1 MMPKNT
7 ADDGFWN
14 YWLAIFLLVTCLPKL
29 SIAQVAGS
37 GSSRNRVPPLLNV
50 LTESE
55 KKAGWILLFDGKTT
69 QGWRGFRRQDFPSN
83 CWVVEKGC
91 LHRLPNR
98 EEQAPGLCGDIIT
111 ADSFDDF
118 ELRFEWCISPGGNSG
133 IKYLVS
139 EDRPPSWERAYLE
152 YHYADLLRE
161 AQESGQPAD
170 LTPER
175 FKFTPIGFEFQLID
189 DQDNEDA
196 RSGPTRVTGA
206 VYDLV
211 APSRRPVRPAGQFN
225 QGRIVVRGS
234 QVEHWINGVRVL
246 KFETGGSE
254 LKASIAR
261 SKFAKMDGFGSVKR
275 GHIDLQDHDG
285 EVWFR
290 NIKIHV
296 WKATPSRP

>member
-1 MMPKNT
+1 VKP
-7 ADDGFWN
+7 A
-14 YWLAIFLLVTCLPKL
+14 
-29 SIAQVAGS
+29 
-37 GSSRNRVPPLLNV
+37 PPLLNV

-55 KKAGWILLFDGKTT
+55 KTAGWMLLFDGKTT
-69 QGWRGFRRQDFPSN
+69 QGWRGFRRQDFPSH
-83 CWVVEKGC
+83 CWVVDKRC

-98 EEQAPGLCGDIIT
+98 EGHNPGICGDIIT
-111 ADSFDDF
+111 VDSFDDF
-118 ELRFEWCISPGGNSG
+118 DLRFEWCISLGGNSG
-133 IKYLVS
+133 IKYLIS
-139 EDRPPSWERAYLE
+139 EDRPPGWERAYLE

-161 AQESGQPAD
+161 AQESRQPAD

-189 DQDNEDA
+189 DQANEDA
-196 RSGPTRVTGA
+196 LSGPTRVTGA

-225 QGRIVVRGS
+225 KGRIVVEGS
-234 QVEHWINGVRVL
+234 HVEHWINDVRVL
-246 KFETGGSE
+246 KFERGSPE

-261 SKFAKMDGFGSVKR
+261 SKFAKMDGFGLVSH

-290 NIKIHV
+290 NIKIRPL
-296 WKATPSRP
+296 KAVPSRP